1 MLEPRRKEIPMT
13 GRLTMP
19 SLRTGVQQEGEAPVD
34 EARLA
39 AIVLGGSTSA
49 GLPRQAGNKSEF
61 SE

>member
-1 MLEPRRKEIPMT
+1 MT

-19 SLRTGVQQEGEAPVD
+19 SLRTGVQQEGAAPVD